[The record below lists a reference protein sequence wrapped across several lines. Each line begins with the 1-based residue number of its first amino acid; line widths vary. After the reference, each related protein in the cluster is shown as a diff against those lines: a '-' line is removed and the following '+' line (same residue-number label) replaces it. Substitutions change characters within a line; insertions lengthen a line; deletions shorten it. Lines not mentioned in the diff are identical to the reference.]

1 MLNLYDDQDWVD
13 GSERDGWRWRR
24 KRARGEL
31 LGASMYELEPG
42 QRTFP
47 YHYEYGNEEWLLC
60 VSGRPTL
67 RTPEGE
73 RELREGDLVR
83 FPEGPAGAHQVANR
97 TDERVRVLIA
107 STLVTPDMAV
117 YPDSDKIGA
126 WSGGEESGLFP
137 RSAAVDYFEGED

>member
-1 MLNLYDDQDWVD
+1 MNLHDDEGWVETR
-13 GSERDGWRWRR
+13 ERDGWRWRR
-24 KRARGEL
+24 KRARGDL
-31 LGASMYELEPG
+31 LGASLYELEPG

-67 RTPEGE
+67 RTPDGE
-73 RELREGDLVR
+73 RELREGELVR
-83 FPEGPAGAHQVANR
+83 FPEGPAGAHQIANG
-97 TDERVRVLIA
+97 TDERVRVLIV

-126 WSGGEESGLFP
+126 WSGGDEWGLFP